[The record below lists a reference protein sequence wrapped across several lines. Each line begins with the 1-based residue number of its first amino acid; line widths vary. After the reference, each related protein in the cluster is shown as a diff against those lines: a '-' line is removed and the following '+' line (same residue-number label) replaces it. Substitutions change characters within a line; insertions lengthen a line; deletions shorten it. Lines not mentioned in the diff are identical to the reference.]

1 MPTLISVTVSP
12 PNPYILIGTQ
22 QQFTATA
29 HYSDAAP
36 ADITNDSLTAWDV
49 GSTGTL
55 SNAVASINNTIP
67 NKGLATANS
76 VSGYTVIRAT
86 YQGFTGTAVLRV
98 GLTNYTQIWEQ
109 LVENTKVSSL
119 PNFAAHNPIAKLSV
133 SNFSLMTGGVMFL
146 NQTGTSNGSP
156 IGWTTVSGHPDSFAT
171 QYIAYEQQYDG
182 YWVGL
187 RSDGY
192 ATTNLSAITK
202 NLGIVTTTC
211 VDVNQNPLTNGGYPV
226 FVQLAGEAY
235 VYTQDVTITL
245 GCWLGPDTATI
256 GGVKNIGFSIS
267 TTTPTLGY
275 ALENYS
281 ATYQN
286 MVKMR
291 IQICGE

>member
-12 PNPYILIGTQ
+12 ANPYILTGNQ

-29 HYSDAAP
+29 NYSDAGPSDVTA
-36 ADITNDSLTAWDV
+36 DSLTAWDV
-49 GSTGTL
+49 GQTGIL
-55 SNAVASINNTIP
+55 SNAVAIIDNSS

-76 VSGYTVIRAT
+76 ISGYTIIRAT
-86 YQGFTGTAVLRV
+86 YQGFTGTAILRV
-98 GLTNYTQIWEQ
+98 GLTNYTQIREEV
-109 LVENTKVSSL
+109 VEALKVSSL
-119 PNFAAHNPIAKLSV
+119 PNYDAHNPIAKLTV
-133 SNFSLMTGGVMFL
+133 PNFSLMTGGVVFQ
-146 NQTGTSNGSP
+146 NQTGMSNSIP

-171 QYIAYEQQYDG
+171 QYITYEQQYDG

-192 ATTNLSAITK
+192 ATNNLGAIVK
-202 NLGIVTTTC
+202 NLGVVTSIC
-211 VDVNQNPLTNGGYPV
+211 VDSNGNPLTHGGYPIM
-226 FVQLAGEAY
+226 VQLAGEAY
-235 VYTQDVTITL
+235 VYTQDPTITT
-245 GCWLGPDTATI
+245 GCWLGPSGSTHGAVI
-256 GGVKNIGFSIS
+256 NVGFSIS
-267 TTTPTLGY
+267 TTTPKLGF